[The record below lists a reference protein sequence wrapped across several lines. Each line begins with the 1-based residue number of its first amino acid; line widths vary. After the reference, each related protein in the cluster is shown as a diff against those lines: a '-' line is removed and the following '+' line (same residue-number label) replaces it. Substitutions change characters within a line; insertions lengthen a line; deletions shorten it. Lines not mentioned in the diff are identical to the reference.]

1 MARKGSDSPVVFD
14 LQKASLWK
22 RISAFLFDGILFS
35 IVAVLFAFLLSG
47 LLGYDGYRQALND
60 RYDYYAQAYDTNMNP
75 TSEEYEAMSEADV
88 RRFLDAYEAM
98 SQDEETIRAYRMT
111 LQLTLLIIS
120 FSLLLACLIME
131 FLLPLLLK
139 NGQTLGKK
147 IFSLGLMRA
156 DGVKVS
162 ALSLFV
168 RAILGKYTLEIMIP
182 VLIALMLYMGALGT
196 MGWILLALILLVNL
210 AVMYFTHTNSLLHD
224 LMAGTVV
231 IDLPSQMIFDSP
243 EAMIAYKERIHAE
256 MAADDRDY

>member
-1 MARKGSDSPVVFD
+1 MVFD

-47 LLGYDGYRQALND
+47 LVGYDQYRQALND
-60 RYDYYAQAYDTNMNP
+60 RYDYYAQAYDTNLNP
-75 TSEEYEAMSEADV
+75 TAEEYEAMSEEDV
-88 RRFLDAYEAM
+88 HRFLDAYEAM
-98 SQDEETIRAYRMT
+98 SRDEETIRAYRMT

-120 FSLLLACLIME
+120 FSLLLACLVME
-131 FLLPLLLK
+131 FILPLILK

-147 IFSLGLMRA
+147 IFGLGLMRA

-162 ALSLFV
+162 TLSLFI

-196 MGWILLALILLVNL
+196 MGYILLGLILLVNL
-210 AVMYFTHTNSLLHD
+210 AVMYFTQTNSLLHD

-243 EAMIAYKERIHAE
+243 EEMIAYKEKIHAE
-256 MAADDRDY
+256 AVANDRDY

>member
-1 MARKGSDSPVVFD
+1 MVFD

-60 RYDYYAQAYDTNMNP
+60 RYAHFAEVYDTNLNP
-75 TSEEYEAMSEADV
+75 TAEEYEAMTEADV

-98 SQDEETIRAYRMT
+98 SRDEETIRAYRMT

-131 FLLPLLLK
+131 FILPLILK

-162 ALSLFV
+162 TLSLFI
-168 RAILGKYTLEIMIP
+168 RSILGKYTLEIMIP

-196 MGWILLALILLVNL
+196 MGYILLALILLVNL
-210 AVMYFTHTNSLLHD
+210 AVMYFTQTNSLLHD

-243 EAMIAYKERIHAE
+243 EEMIAYKEKIHAE
-256 MAADDRDY
+256 TVANDREY